1 MPMDQH
7 TECRNANRSCLAL
20 IMVLGIHYIDN
31 MRKENNMVGII
42 LLGKSNSGKSTI
54 GKKVAETL
62 GIRYISS
69 GDIARGMNDKKT
81 QEELNEGKLAPEDE
95 MRKCVLAEINKGDS
109 YILDGFP
116 RFYEQYEWINLQI
129 SHELVYVFIDAS
141 DEDIISRAK
150 SRGRDDDESITK
162 KLEFYQE
169 KTLPMIKEIINGN
182 SETVYIINNDTE
194 SIVNNNVLEVCR
206 QVEDYLC

>member
-1 MPMDQH
+1 MF
-7 TECRNANRSCLAL
+7 
-20 IMVLGIHYIDN
+20 
-31 MRKENNMVGII
+31 GII

-54 GKKVAETL
+54 GKKVAEVL

-116 RFYEQYEWINLQI
+116 RFYDQYEWINQQI
-129 SHELVYVFIDAS
+129 SHNLVYVFIDVS
-141 DEDIISRAK
+141 DEDVISRAK
-150 SRGRDDDESITK
+150 LRGRDDDESIAK
-162 KLEFYQE
+162 KLEFYRE
-169 KTLPMIKEIINGN
+169 ETYPMIKEIISCG
-182 SETVYIINNDTE
+182 SETVYT
-194 SIVNNNVLEVCR
+194 VNNGTQSMVCNNVFEICR
-206 QVEDYLC
+206 KVEDYLC

>member
-1 MPMDQH
+1 MF
-7 TECRNANRSCLAL
+7 
-20 IMVLGIHYIDN
+20 
-31 MRKENNMVGII
+31 GII

-54 GKKVAETL
+54 GKKVAEVL

-69 GDIARGMNDKKT
+69 GDIARDMNDKKT
-81 QEELNEGKLAPEDE
+81 QEELNAGKLAPEDE
-95 MRKCVLAEINKGDS
+95 MRKCILTEINNGES
-109 YILDGFP
+109 YVLDGFP

-150 SRGRDDDESITK
+150 SRGRDDDESIMK

-169 KTLPMIKEIINGN
+169 KTLPMIKEIIIGG
-182 SETVYIINNDTE
+182 SETVYTINNGTGSIINN
-194 SIVNNNVLEVCR
+194 NVFEVCR